1 MKPITKF
8 VIIVCDQWRRMMHWP
23 KVRLPAFERLKS
35 DGVELTQ
42 ATIASAACSPSRACL
57 FTGKYAQETGVTS
70 TPGIEVLSFQDS
82 RFLGKPPTAP
92 AFVLPTSVNTLGS
105 LLKQHGFSTHYKG
118 KWNLSDAEGPWP
130 KKPPTGLGAYGFSDW
145 SPPEGHGR
153 EPERWGLRT
162 DPVYTREAIDTL
174 YALAREKAARFLVV
188 VSLVNPHDIGFFY
201 RWRDKVPSLRIPP
214 PPNLEDPLDEKPPC
228 QRSFR
233 LHWADRLLQV
243 RRALDRSRGRATV
256 IGERWFAYQQ
266 LYGHLT
272 QIADSHVGQILDA
285 LDETGLREET
295 CVLFTSDHGEMGGSH
310 GLVQKWYC
318 AYEEILRVPLVF
330 SHPSFGDARSTDALA
345 SSIDVVPTV
354 LSLAGL
360 PAPDGKHT
368 LRGKDLSPILYERA
382 SSVQDEVLFATDD
395 DIIGKGLFGFGLIK
409 LSQPHHL
416 RTLRTR
422 EHKLTR
428 YFDPSGKEPELYELY
443 DLTRDPGEL
452 DNLAARPME
461 GATRD
466 LFEALRAR
474 LDALIAEKY
483 DHPPIA

>member
-42 ATIASAACSPSRACL
+42 ATIASAACTPSRACL
-57 FTGKYAQETGVTS
+57 FTGKYSQETGVTS
-70 TPGIEVLSFQDS
+70 TSGLEVPILGQS
-82 RFLGKPPTAP
+82 RYLGKPPSDP
-92 AFVLPTSVNTLGS
+92 SCILPVSVHTLGS
-105 LLKQHGFSTHYKG
+105 WLQQHGFSTHYKG
-118 KWNLSDAEGPWP
+118 KWHLSDAEGPWP
-130 KKPPTGLGAYGFSDW
+130 KGPPIGLGAYGFSSW

-153 EPERWGLRT
+153 EPEKWGLRT
-162 DPVYTREAIDTL
+162 DPDYTREAIDTL
-174 YALAREKAARFLVV
+174 RALAREKSERFLVV
-188 VSLVNPHDIGFFY
+188 ASLVNPHDIGFFY
-201 RWRDKVPSLRIPP
+201 QWKDKVPSLRLPL
-214 PPNLEDPLDEKPPC
+214 PPNLDDTLDEKPPC
-228 QRSFR
+228 QQSFR
-233 LHWADRLLQV
+233 RIWAESLLRV
-243 RRALDRSRGRATV
+243 RGAFDRSRGKKTTM
-256 IGERWFAYQQ
+256 GERWFAYQQ
-266 LYGHLT
+266 LYGHLI
-272 QIADSHVGQILDA
+272 QVADGHVGQILDA
-285 LDETGLREET
+285 LDETGLRDDT
-295 CVLFTSDHGEMGGSH
+295 CVIFTADHGEMGGSH

-330 SHPSFGDARSTDALA
+330 SHPSFGDARPTDALA

-395 DIIGKGLFGFGLIK
+395 DIIGKGPLGLGIIK
-409 LSQPHHL
+409 VPQPNHL

-466 LFEALRAR
+466 LFASLRAR
-474 LDALIAEKY
+474 LDALIADKY